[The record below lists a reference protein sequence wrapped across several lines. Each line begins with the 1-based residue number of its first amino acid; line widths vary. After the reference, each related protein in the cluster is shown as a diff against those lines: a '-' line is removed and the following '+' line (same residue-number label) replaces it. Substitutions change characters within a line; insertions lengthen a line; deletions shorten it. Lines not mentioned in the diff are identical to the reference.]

1 MLLDLSAEAVDASL
15 EFDKRSEEGA
25 TALRPSMTAARGT
38 KLRASALVP
47 FDVLDVGSGTA
58 SGVFSRDASVFV
70 ASRVHY
76 ARALRPGY
84 FPHLFSSFAY
94 EPV

>member
-15 EFDKRSEEGA
+15 EFDRRSEEAA

-47 FDVLDVGSGTA
+47 FDVLDVESGTA
-58 SGVFSRDASVFV
+58 SGVFGRDASVFV
-70 ASRVHY
+70 ASRVCIMH
-76 ARALRPGY
+76 AR
-84 FPHLFSSFAY
+84 
-94 EPV
+94 